1 MSAHVHGMWSGP
13 LIMAAATA
21 ALLPPLATAI
31 HDRGVMVLA
40 SSILAAVV
48 ALMWQLAFE
57 RVRGRAHR
65 WSWSATAMVFAVLV
79 PPDVPLWQQALAVS
93 FGVVLGE
100 QVFGG
105 WGRNFLSPAAVALA
119 FLLFS
124 FPAASAGPANMAL
137 AIASAASG
145 VALLAAG
152 LISWR
157 IVAGFAVAAAA
168 VALASAGSLDATWIS
183 SGHVVFALVFLVC
196 DPVAAASTTAGR
208 WAHGALAGGLV
219 ILLGLAGT
227 GPGSVNAAV
236 FAALLAS
243 LFAPLVDRI
252 VIEVHVW
259 RRNRRHG

>member
-1 MSAHVHGMWSGP
+1 MSMHVHGKWSGP
-13 LIMAAATA
+13 LIMAAMIG
-21 ALLPPLATAI
+21 ALLPPLAAAI

-40 SSILAAVV
+40 SAALAAVV
-48 ALMWQLAFE
+48 ALMWQLTFE
-57 RVRGRAHR
+57 RVRSRAHR
-65 WSWSATAMVFAVLV
+65 WSWAAAAMVFAVLV
-79 PPDVPLWQQALAVS
+79 PPEVPLWQQALAVS

-124 FPAASAGPANMAL
+124 FTAASAGPSNMVL

-145 VALLAAG
+145 TALLAAG

-157 IVAGFAVAAAA
+157 IIAGFAIAATVVAF
-168 VALASAGSLDATWIS
+168 ASTGSLDAAWS
-183 SGHVVFALVFLVC
+183 PGGYVVFALVFLVC
-196 DPVAAASTTAGR
+196 DPVAAASTNAGR
-208 WAHGALAGGLV
+208 WAYGALAGGLV
-219 ILLGLAGT
+219 ILLGLAGSE
-227 GPGSVNAAV
+227 PGSVNAAV

-243 LFAPLVDRI
+243 LLAPLVDRI

-259 RRNRRHG
+259 RRIRRHG